1 MKPFSAIREIARQLL
16 RDEFQ
21 EDADQ
26 EFADDEL
33 DLHINKVLVEISNKR
48 PYEVKETVESDGT
61 REIVLDAIKDLTGDK
76 VIRVEYPTG
85 NYPPSESK
93 FSIFGNTLT
102 LESKPTS
109 GENIYLYCHR
119 VHQVTE
125 SASTLSPDLE
135 EVLIKGVVASA
146 GMAFLNNTR
155 KQIVPSSMRLYQA
168 WVDRQSINYQI
179 SLNQITRPK
188 AWEF

>member
-21 EDADQ
+21 GDADQ

-61 REIVLDAIKDLTGDK
+61 REIALDAIKDLIGDK

-85 NYPPSESK
+85 NYPPSELK

-109 GENIYLYCHR
+109 GEYIYLYCHK

-135 EVLIKGVVASA
+135 EVLIEGVVASA
-146 GMAFLNNTR
+146 GTAFLNNTR